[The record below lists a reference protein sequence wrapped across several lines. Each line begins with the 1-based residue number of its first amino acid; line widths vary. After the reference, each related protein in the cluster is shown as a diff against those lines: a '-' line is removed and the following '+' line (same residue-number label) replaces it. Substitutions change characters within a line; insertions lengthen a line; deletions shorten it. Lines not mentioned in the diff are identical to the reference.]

1 MQDEGYDVEKDHDLP
16 YCLHIGG
23 QPIIH
28 SRSFKDGFVS
38 IQDKSSM
45 FVAHIM
51 NVDRHDHVL
60 DSIMHLAVKLVTLL
74 KFLMPEGQVDA

>member
-1 MQDEGYDVEKDHDLP
+1 MTLKKDHDLP

-38 IQDKSSM
+38 IQDKKL
-45 FVAHIM
+45 
-51 NVDRHDHVL
+51 NVCCTHYECRP
-60 DSIMHLAVKLVTLL
+60 T
-74 KFLMPEGQVDA
+74 